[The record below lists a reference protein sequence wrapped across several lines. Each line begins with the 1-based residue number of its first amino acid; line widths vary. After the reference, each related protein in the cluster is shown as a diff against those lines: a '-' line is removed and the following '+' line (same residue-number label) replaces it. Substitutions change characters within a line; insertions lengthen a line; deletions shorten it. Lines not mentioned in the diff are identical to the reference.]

1 MYIVII
7 GAGNVGY
14 HLAKAVLSKGHEVLL
29 IDKDAA
35 TLERIEDEL
44 GSIGLKG
51 DGCEA
56 TTLDEAGTARADLF
70 VAVTDQDADN
80 LVACQVAK
88 HRFNVSRTVARMS
101 DVKNE
106 PLFRKLGVDVTVSST
121 NLILQYIEN
130 QTNKPP
136 LLTRLAVLKGGGR
149 EIVEIK
155 IPPKSAVIGKKI
167 KDISLPP
174 NNNIILLMRKDERI
188 QLPASTITLEV
199 DDRVIAVSDRA
210 SEERLQR
217 TLTGSQE

>member
-29 IDKDAA
+29 IDRDAT

-56 TTLDEAGTARADLF
+56 NTLEEAGTARADLF

-80 LVACQVAK
+80 LVACQIAK
-88 HRFNVSRTVARMS
+88 HRFKVPRTIARMS

-106 PLFRKLGVDVTVSST
+106 PLFKKLGVDVIVSST
-121 NLILQYIEN
+121 ILILQYIEN
-130 QTNKPP
+130 QTTRPA
-136 LLTRLAVLKGGGR
+136 LLTRLAVLRGSDR
-149 EIVEIK
+149 EIVDVK
-155 IPPKSAVIGKKI
+155 IPPTSAAVGKKI
-167 KDISLPP
+167 RDISLPL
-174 NNNIILLMRKDERI
+174 NNHIILLIRQDERI
-188 QLPASTITLEV
+188 QLPTSTTALEAG
-199 DDRVIAVSDRA
+199 DRVIVVGDRA
-210 SEERLQR
+210 SEEGLHRA
-217 TLTGSQE
+217 LTGS

>member
-29 IDKDAA
+29 IDRDAT

-56 TTLDEAGTARADLF
+56 NTLEEAGTARADLF

-80 LVACQVAK
+80 LVACQIAK
-88 HRFNVSRTVARMS
+88 HRFKVPRTIARMS

-106 PLFRKLGVDVTVSST
+106 PLFKKLGVDVIVSST
-121 NLILQYIEN
+121 ILILQYIEN
-130 QTNKPP
+130 QTTRPP
-136 LLTRLAVLKGGGR
+136 LLTRLAALRGSDR
-149 EIVEIK
+149 EIVDVK
-155 IPPKSAVIGKKI
+155 IPPTSAAVGKKI
-167 KDISLPP
+167 RDISLPL
-174 NNNIILLMRKDERI
+174 NNHIILLIRQDDRI
-188 QLPASTITLEV
+188 QLPTSTNVLEAG
-199 DDRVIAVSDRA
+199 DRVIVVGDRA
-210 SEERLQR
+210 SEEGLHRA
-217 TLTGSQE
+217 LTGS

>member
-29 IDKDAA
+29 IDRDAT

-56 TTLDEAGTARADLF
+56 NTLEEAGTARADLF

-80 LVACQVAK
+80 LVACQIAK
-88 HRFNVSRTVARMS
+88 HRFKVPRTIARMS

-106 PLFRKLGVDVTVSST
+106 PLFKKLGVDVIVSST
-121 NLILQYIEN
+121 ILILQYIEN
-130 QTNKPP
+130 QTTRPP
-136 LLTRLAVLKGGGR
+136 LLTRLAVLRGSDR
-149 EIVEIK
+149 EIVDVK
-155 IPPKSAVIGKKI
+155 IPPTSAAVGKKI
-167 KDISLPP
+167 RDVSLPL
-174 NNNIILLMRKDERI
+174 NNHIILLIRQDERI
-188 QLPASTITLEV
+188 QLPTSTNVLEAG
-199 DDRVIAVSDRA
+199 DRVIVVGDRA
-210 SEERLQR
+210 SEQALHQA
-217 TLTGSQE
+217 LTGS

>member
-130 QTNKPP
+130 QTTKPP
-136 LLTRLAVLKGGGR
+136 LLTRLAALKGGGR

-155 IPPKSAVIGKKI
+155 IPPTSAAIGKKI
-167 KDISLPP
+167 KDIGLPP

-210 SEERLQR
+210 SEERLHR
-217 TLTGSQE
+217 TLTSS

>member
-29 IDKDAA
+29 IDRDAT

-56 TTLDEAGTARADLF
+56 NTLEEAGTARADLF

-80 LVACQVAK
+80 LVACQIAK
-88 HRFNVSRTVARMS
+88 HRFKVPRTIARMS

-106 PLFRKLGVDVTVSST
+106 PLFKKLGVDVIVSST
-121 NLILQYIEN
+121 ILILQYIEN
-130 QTNKPP
+130 QTTRPP
-136 LLTRLAVLKGGGR
+136 LLTRLAVLRSSDR
-149 EIVEIK
+149 EIVDVK
-155 IPPKSAVIGKKI
+155 IPPTSAAVGKKI
-167 KDISLPP
+167 RDISLPL
-174 NNNIILLMRKDERI
+174 NNHIILLIHQDERI
-188 QLPASTITLEV
+188 QLPTSTNVLEAG
-199 DDRVIAVSDRA
+199 DRVIVVGDRA
-210 SEERLQR
+210 SEEGLHRA
-217 TLTGSQE
+217 LTGS

>member
-29 IDKDAA
+29 IDRDAT

-56 TTLDEAGTARADLF
+56 NTLEEAGTARADLF

-80 LVACQVAK
+80 LVACQIAK
-88 HRFNVSRTVARMS
+88 HRFKVPRTIARMS

-106 PLFRKLGVDVTVSST
+106 PLFKKLGVDVIVSST
-121 NLILQYIEN
+121 ILILQYIEN
-130 QTNKPP
+130 QTTRPP
-136 LLTRLAVLKGGGR
+136 LLTRLAVLRGSDR
-149 EIVEIK
+149 EIVDVK
-155 IPPKSAVIGKKI
+155 IPPTSAAVGKKI
-167 KDISLPP
+167 RDISLPL
-174 NNNIILLMRKDERI
+174 NNHIILLIRQDERI
-188 QLPASTITLEV
+188 QLPTSTNVLEAG
-199 DDRVIAVSDRA
+199 DRVIVVGHRA
-210 SEERLQR
+210 TEQALHQA
-217 TLTGSQE
+217 LTGS

>member
-29 IDKDAA
+29 IDRDAT

-56 TTLDEAGTARADLF
+56 NTLEEAGTARADLF

-80 LVACQVAK
+80 LVACQIAK
-88 HRFNVSRTVARMS
+88 HRFKVPRTIARMS

-106 PLFRKLGVDVTVSST
+106 PLFKKLGVDVIVSST
-121 NLILQYIEN
+121 ILILQYIEN
-130 QTNKPP
+130 QTTRPP
-136 LLTRLAVLKGGGR
+136 LLTRLAALRGSDR
-149 EIVEIK
+149 EIVDVK
-155 IPPKSAVIGKKI
+155 IPPTSAAVGKKI
-167 KDISLPP
+167 RDISLPL
-174 NNNIILLMRKDERI
+174 NNHIILLIRQDERI
-188 QLPASTITLEV
+188 QLPTSTNVLEAG
-199 DDRVIAVSDRA
+199 DRVIVVGDRA
-210 SEERLQR
+210 SEEGLHRA
-217 TLTGSQE
+217 LTGS

>member
-29 IDKDAA
+29 IDRDAT

-56 TTLDEAGTARADLF
+56 NTLEEAGTARADLF

-80 LVACQVAK
+80 LVACQIAK
-88 HRFNVSRTVARMS
+88 HRFKVPRTIARMS

-106 PLFRKLGVDVTVSST
+106 PLFKKLGVDVIVSST
-121 NLILQYIEN
+121 ILILQYIEN
-130 QTNKPP
+130 QTTRPP
-136 LLTRLAVLKGGGR
+136 WLTRLAVLRGSDR
-149 EIVEIK
+149 EIVDVK
-155 IPPKSAVIGKKI
+155 IPPTSAAVGKKI
-167 KDISLPP
+167 RDISLPL
-174 NNNIILLMRKDERI
+174 NNHIILLIRQDERI
-188 QLPASTITLEV
+188 QLPTSTTALEAG
-199 DDRVIAVSDRA
+199 DRVIVVGDRA
-210 SEERLQR
+210 SEEGLHRA
-217 TLTGSQE
+217 LTGS